1 MVATA
6 SHARFRTRCGAT
18 SAPRSSAPR
27 SRATCGCQRVPATA
41 SRCCSTI
48 LHRAAR
54 RHTVPSPRKCSP
66 PTART
71 RRRRR
76 PRAHRPAEIV
86 RKKGSIMR
94 RALGRGLE
102 TLLPGTP
109 APSTPATAMPTGV
122 LTVRT
127 TEITANPEQPRR
139 RFDADALD
147 ALAESIRRHGLL
159 QPLVVRREAH
169 GYELI
174 AGERRLRAAQRAGLE
189 EVPVVVR
196 EATPPERLELAL
208 IENLQREDLTALEE
222 AEAYRQ
228 LIEVYGLTQEE
239 IAQRVGKSR
248 PAIANA
254 LRLLSLPDSVKAQL
268 ESGELTPGHA
278 RAVLAVEGEES
289 RVAFAREITS
299 QKLPKSEAERLARAR
314 RTASD
319 ARQASTRR
327 DPHWRALAEELTR
340 GLGTRVRISRRNR
353 GGTIE
358 IEFYSEAELDR
369 LLGHLRSGL
378 TPERAF

>member
-1 MVATA
+1 
-6 SHARFRTRCGAT
+6 
-18 SAPRSSAPR
+18 
-27 SRATCGCQRVPATA
+27 
-41 SRCCSTI
+41 
-48 LHRAAR
+48 
-54 RHTVPSPRKCSP
+54 
-66 PTART
+66 
-71 RRRRR
+71 
-76 PRAHRPAEIV
+76 
-86 RKKGSIMR
+86 MR

-109 APSTPATAMPTGV
+109 APSTPASARPTGV

-127 TEITANPEQPRR
+127 AEITANPEQPRR
-139 RFDADALD
+139 RFDPDALD

-159 QPLVVRREAH
+159 QPLVVRHEAH
-169 GYELI
+169 GYQLI

-278 RAVLAVEGEES
+278 RA
-289 RVAFAREITS
+289 
-299 QKLPKSEAERLARAR
+299 
-314 RTASD
+314 
-319 ARQASTRR
+319 STKR

-358 IEFYSEAELDR
+358 IEFYSEAELER
-369 LLGHLRSGL
+369 LLGHLRGGL

>member
-1 MVATA
+1 
-6 SHARFRTRCGAT
+6 
-18 SAPRSSAPR
+18 
-27 SRATCGCQRVPATA
+27 
-41 SRCCSTI
+41 
-48 LHRAAR
+48 
-54 RHTVPSPRKCSP
+54 
-66 PTART
+66 
-71 RRRRR
+71 
-76 PRAHRPAEIV
+76 
-86 RKKGSIMR
+86 MR

-109 APSTPATAMPTGV
+109 APATAATAMPTGV

-127 TEITANPEQPRR
+127 AEITANPEQPRR
-139 RFDADALD
+139 RFDSDALD
-147 ALAESIRRHGLL
+147 GLAESIRRHGLL
-159 QPLVVRREAH
+159 QPLVVLREAH

-248 PAIANA
+248 PAIANV

-353 GGTIE
+353 GGIIE

-369 LLGHLRSGL
+369 LLGHLRGGL

>member
-1 MVATA
+1 
-6 SHARFRTRCGAT
+6 
-18 SAPRSSAPR
+18 
-27 SRATCGCQRVPATA
+27 
-41 SRCCSTI
+41 
-48 LHRAAR
+48 
-54 RHTVPSPRKCSP
+54 
-66 PTART
+66 
-71 RRRRR
+71 
-76 PRAHRPAEIV
+76 
-86 RKKGSIMR
+86 MR

-109 APSTPATAMPTGV
+109 APSTPATATATGV
-122 LTVRT
+122 LAVRT
-127 TEITANPEQPRR
+127 AEITANPEQPRR
-139 RFDADALD
+139 RFEPDALD

-299 QKLPKSEAERLARAR
+299 QKLPKSEAERLVRAR
-314 RTASD
+314 RTTGDGRGAA
-319 ARQASTRR
+319 ARH

-340 GLGTRVRISRRNR
+340 GLGTRVRITRRNR

-358 IEFYSEAELDR
+358 IEFYSEAELER
-369 LLGHLRSGL
+369 LLGHLRGGL
-378 TPERAF
+378 TPVRAF